1 MPNTTYSTILSTTD
15 LQVENKQ
22 LKEKYQKLLQK
33 ERHLSAIGNFASSL
47 LYQHTVS
54 DIVWSVAKNAVAK
67 LGYVDCV
74 IYLLNDAK
82 THLIQ
87 RAAHGPKNPLDL
99 DIKNPIQILI
109 GEGIVGTV
117 AKTKQAE
124 IIYDTRNDQ
133 RYIIDDAMRLSE
145 IAVPIINTNGEV
157 MGVIDSEHP
166 NSYFYTTEDLEML
179 TAIASMTAT
188 KLMQAHAQ
196 DDLKRSNMDLEQFA
210 YAASHDLQEPLRMII
225 SYAQL
230 FERRY
235 GKKVDEEGLTYL
247 HFMSD
252 GAQRMNQLIRDLLL
266 YSRINRNQESLKLIN
281 CQQVLDGVLRNMQTI
296 IIQKN
301 AKINSEELPFV
312 TAIFSDLSRLFQNL
326 ISNALKF
333 CQNEIPRIE
342 INVREEACSFI
353 FSVSDN
359 GIGIAEEYHENIFTI
374 FKRLHNRDTYEG
386 TGVGLAIC
394 KKIVEHWGGKIWL
407 TSKVGEGSTFYF
419 TLPKQ

>member
-1 MPNTTYSTILSTTD
+1 MSNTYSTILSRTD
-15 LQVENKQ
+15 LAVENKQ
-22 LKEKYQKLLQK
+22 LKEQYQKLLQK
-33 ERHLSAIGNFASSL
+33 ERHLSVIGNFASSL
-47 LYQHTVS
+47 LYQNTVS

-74 IYLLNDAK
+74 VYLLNDAK

-87 RAAHGPKNPLDL
+87 RAAHGPKNPLKL
-99 DIKNPIQILI
+99 DIQNPIQILI
-109 GEGIVGTV
+109 GEGIVGAV
-117 AKTKQAE
+117 AKTKRAE
-124 IIYDTRNDQ
+124 IIYDTRKDN

-166 NSYFYTTEDLEML
+166 KAYFYTTEDLEML
-179 TAIASMTAT
+179 TTIASMTAT

-235 GKKVDEEGLTYL
+235 GKGIDEEGLAYL

-266 YSRINRNQESLKLIN
+266 YSRINRNQESLKLVN
-281 CQQVLDGVLRNMQTI
+281 CQHVLDGVLRNMQTI

-301 AKINSEELPFV
+301 AKIEAGKLPSI
-312 TAIFSDLSRLFQNL
+312 TARFSDISRLFQNL

-333 CQNEIPRIE
+333 CQCETPHIQ
-342 INVREEACSFI
+342 INVQEEACSFI

-359 GIGIAEEYHENIFTI
+359 GIGIEEEYHQNIFTI
-374 FKRLHNRDTYEG
+374 FKRLHSRDSYEG

-394 KKIVEHWGGKIWL
+394 KKIVANWGGKIWL

-419 TLPKQ
+419 TLPK

>member
-1 MPNTTYSTILSTTD
+1 MSDTYSITLSSTD
-15 LQVENKQ
+15 LEAENKQ
-22 LKEKYQKLLQK
+22 LKEQYQKLLQK
-33 ERHLSAIGNFASSL
+33 ERHLSAMGNFASSL
-47 LYQHTVS
+47 LHQNTVS

-74 IYLLNDAK
+74 VYLLNDAK

-87 RAAHGPKNPLDL
+87 RAAYGPKNPSGL
-99 DIKNPIQILI
+99 DIENPMQILI
-109 GEGIVGTV
+109 GEGIVGAV

-124 IIYDTRNDQ
+124 IIHDTRNDN
-133 RYIIDDAMRLSE
+133 RYIIDDAIRLSE
-145 IAVPIINTNGEV
+145 IAVPIINTDGEV

-166 NSYFYTTEDLEML
+166 EAYFYTTQDLEML

-188 KLMQAHAQ
+188 KLMQAYTQ

-235 GKKVDEEGLTYL
+235 GKGIDEEGLTYL

-266 YSRINRNQESLKLIN
+266 YSRINRNQESLKIID
-281 CQQVLDGVLRNMQTI
+281 CQQVLDAVLRNMQTS

-301 AKINSEELPFV
+301 AKISIGKLPSI
-312 TAIFSDLSRLFQNL
+312 TARFSDISRLFQNL

-333 CQNEIPRIE
+333 CQNEIPHIQ
-342 INVREEACSFI
+342 INVQDEACSFV

-359 GIGIAEEYHENIFTI
+359 GIGIDEEYHENIFTI
-374 FKRLHNRDTYEG
+374 FKRLHNRDAYEG

-394 KKIVEHWGGKIWL
+394 KKIVENWGGKIWV
-407 TSKVGEGSTFYF
+407 TSKIGEGSIFYF
-419 TLPKQ
+419 TLPK